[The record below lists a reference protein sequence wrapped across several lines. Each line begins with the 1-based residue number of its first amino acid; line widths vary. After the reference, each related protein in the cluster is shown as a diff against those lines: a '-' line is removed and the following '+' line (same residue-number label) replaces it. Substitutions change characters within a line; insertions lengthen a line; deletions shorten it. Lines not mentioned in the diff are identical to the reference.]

1 MNFNELQN
9 VFWYFL
15 FNILFNISSKF
26 FDLVTF
32 HAAPMFQKEH
42 EKLFVHFS

>member
-1 MNFNELQN
+1 M
-9 VFWYFL
+9 YFL

-32 HAAPMFQKEH
+32 HATPMFQKNM
-42 EKLFVHFS
+42 KHFS

>member
-1 MNFNELQN
+1 MNLNELEY
-9 VFWYFL
+9 VFLYFL

-32 HAAPMFQKEH
+32 HAKPSMFQKNM
-42 EKLFVHFS
+42 KHFS

>member
-1 MNFNELQN
+1 MNLNELEN
-9 VFWYFL
+9 LFCT

-32 HAAPMFQKEH
+32 HATPMFQKNM
-42 EKLFVHFS
+42 KHFS

>member
-1 MNFNELQN
+1 MNFNELEN

-32 HAAPMFQKEH
+32 HATPMFQKNM
-42 EKLFVHFS
+42 KNFS

>member
-1 MNFNELQN
+1 MYLNNLNEFKWVRKSIL
-9 VFWYFL
+9 Y

-32 HAAPMFQKEH
+32 HATPMFQKNM
-42 EKLFVHFS
+42 KHFS